1 MQRSPIAISPIAP
14 IQSQET
20 LAPKARWAKWDRGV
34 IFRKPPNNLAL
45 FALTFLITLLASP
58 STPARAATIDLRS
71 AIIVTPANLSRQE
84 LKAVDLLV
92 EEVQKR
98 TMIRWP
104 VAHKWPDESIPVIA
118 LGPVSSLEGFAG
130 PLAPQLA
137 TLPGAKA
144 KEGYHLQVFKEGRSA
159 PAVIVAGNDARGVL
173 FGAGRLLQELHMRR
187 GTVTLADDL
196 KISSAPKYPIRGHQL
211 GYRPKTNS
219 YDGWNLAIWEQYF
232 RDLAVFGTNAVELIP
247 PRSDDAADSPH
258 FPLPPMDMM
267 VGMSKLLDDYG
278 LDVWIWY
285 PAMDVDYTNP
295 KTVEFALHE
304 WSEVFKKLPRIDAVF
319 VPGGDPG
326 HTRPKV
332 LLALLEKQT
341 ENLHRYHPKAQMWVS
356 PQSFTQEW
364 LDEFLEIMQKEP
376 PAWLTGI
383 VYGPQVRVPL
393 PVLRAAI
400 PKQYPIRRYPDI
412 THSMRCQY
420 PVPDWDLAY
429 ALTLA
434 REPINPRPIGQSEI
448 FHAFAD
454 SSVGFISYSEGCN
467 DDVNKMVWSS
477 LGWDPT
483 ANVTDILR
491 RFARYFIDDRFEEG
505 FAQGLLALERNWKGP
520 LLTND
525 GVYTTLA
532 QFREMER
539 TASPQVLLN
548 WRFQQALYRA
558 YYDAYERSR
567 LICETEL
574 EERAMGKLREAR
586 TLGALPAMR
595 DAQAFLEQADT
606 RKVATDWR
614 ARVFELGEALFQSIR
629 MQLSV
634 ERYQAIDIGRGA
646 NLDTI
651 DMPLNNRGWLRQRFN
666 EVRQLPLEADRLKEI
681 DAILN
686 WTNPGPGGFYDDLGN
701 PSRQPH
707 LVPGLPFA
715 QDPARLLSPMTGF
728 DQSRSWRRSWCT
740 SAESLYDAPLKMH
753 YKNLSKDAE
762 YKLRVV
768 YAGDNPRA
776 RLRLIANNGVE
787 IHPLLAKPA
796 LVHPIEFAIPK
807 EATRDGELTLSWTQ
821 ESGKG
826 AGGRGCQVAEVWLMR
841 R

>member
-1 MQRSPIAISPIAP
+1 M
-14 IQSQET
+14 
-20 LAPKARWAKWDRGV
+20 
-34 IFRKPPNNLAL
+34 
-45 FALTFLITLLASP
+45 
-58 STPARAATIDLRS
+58 RS
-71 AIIVTPANLSRQE
+71 AIVVTPANLSRQE

-92 EEVQKR
+92 DEMHKR

-104 VAHKWPDESIPVIA
+104 VVHKWPNESIPVIA
-118 LGPVSSLEGFAG
+118 LGPISSLNDFAG
-130 PLAPQLA
+130 PFAPQLA
-137 TLPGAKA
+137 NLPGAKA

-173 FGAGRLLQELHMRR
+173 FGVGRLLQELHMRR

-196 KISSAPKYPIRGHQL
+196 KIISAPKYPIRGHQL

-258 FPLPPMDMM
+258 FPLPPMEMM

-285 PAMDVDYTNP
+285 PALDADYTNP
-295 KTVEFALHE
+295 KTVEFALQE
-304 WSEVFKKLPRIDAVF
+304 WGEVFKKLPRIDAIF

-341 ENLHRYHPKAQMWVS
+341 KNLHRYHPKAQMWVS

-364 LDEFLEIMQKEP
+364 LDEFLEIMQKEQ
-376 PAWLTGI
+376 PAWLSGI

-434 REPINPRPIGQSEI
+434 REPINPRPIGESEI
-448 FHAFAD
+448 FRAFAD

-477 LGWDPT
+477 VGCDPD

-520 LLTND
+520 LLTNE

-539 TASPQVLLN
+539 TASPQVLAN

-567 LICETEL
+567 LIYETEL
-574 EERAMGKLREAR
+574 EERAMAKLREAR
-586 TLGALPAMR
+586 PLGALPAMR

-651 DMPLNNRGWLRQRFN
+651 DKPLNNRGWLRQRFS
-666 EVRQLPLEADRLKEI
+666 EIRQLPLEADRLKEI
-681 DAILN
+681 DGILN

-701 PSRQPH
+701 PGRQPH

-715 QDPARLLSPMTGF
+715 KDPARLLSPMTGF
-728 DQSRSWRRSWCT
+728 DQAPTWRRSWCT

-768 YAGDNPRA
+768 YAGDNPKA
-776 RLRLIANNGVE
+776 NLRLVANGSVE
-787 IHPLLAKPA
+787 IHPFMPKPA
-796 LVHPIEFAIPK
+796 PVHPIEFAIPK
-807 EATRDGELTLSWTQ
+807 EATRGGELTLSWTQ
-821 ESGKG
+821 EPGKG

-841 R
+841 K